1 MDMGSLQTTI
11 SGAPRWPASDA
22 QVRRSVV
29 RQGARGR
36 TELPLKA
43 SARSGKAVVSGP
55 TAEEWRLIQRALAG
69 DPDALSPVFTRH
81 SPKLFRAA
89 FSLLRNKEDAE
100 DALQEG
106 LINAYIHL
114 NSFQRRSLFSTWLT
128 RIVINAA
135 LMALRRKRARPET
148 SLDECQDGESDDWP
162 AWVVDFRP
170 NPEQACAAME
180 ARQIVESHVQQLSTC
195 LRSAFQLRE
204 MEGLS
209 TKEARKV
216 LDLTENVVKSR
227 VFRARGKLTKSLRQ
241 SFRIISQDVEDIPS
255 RKTTVSLGEPSV
267 IAADRER
274 NSPSIS
280 G

>member
-1 MDMGSLQTTI
+1 MGSLQTTI
-11 SGAPRWPASDA
+11 SEAQRWPALGA
-22 QVRRSVV
+22 QVRGSVV
-29 RQGARGR
+29 RQRARRR
-36 TELPLKA
+36 TELPPKV
-43 SARSGKAVVSGP
+43 SARSGRAIASSP
-55 TAEEWRLIQRALAG
+55 AAEEWRLIQRALAG
-69 DPDALSPVFTRH
+69 DPGALSPVFIRH
-81 SPKLFRAA
+81 SSKLFRAA

-114 NSFQRRSLFSTWLT
+114 KSFQRRSLFSTWLT

-148 SLDECQDGESDDWP
+148 PLDECQDGESDDWP

-170 NPEQACAAME
+170 NPEQVWAAME
-180 ARQIVESHVQQLSTC
+180 AKQIVESHVEQLSSC
-195 LRSAFQLRE
+195 LRSAFRLRE

-216 LDLTENVVKSR
+216 LGLTENVVKSR
-227 VFRARGKLTKSLRQ
+227 VFRARGELMKSLRQ
-241 SFRIISQDVEDIPS
+241 SFRIISQEVEDIS
-255 RKTTVSLGEPSV
+255 SGKTLVSAGERSV
-267 IAADRER
+267 VNA
-274 NSPSIS
+274 

>member
-1 MDMGSLQTTI
+1 MDMGSLQTTF
-11 SGAPRWPASDA
+11 SEAQRWPASGT
-22 QVRRSVV
+22 QVRGSVV
-29 RQGARGR
+29 RQRVRGR
-36 TELPLKA
+36 TELPAKV
-43 SARSGKAVVSGP
+43 STRSGRAIASSP
-55 TAEEWRLIQRALAG
+55 AAEEWRLIQRALAG
-69 DPDALSPVFTRH
+69 DPDALSPVFIRH
-81 SPKLFRAA
+81 SSKLFRAA

-114 NSFQRRSLFSTWLT
+114 KSFQRRSLFSTWLT

-148 SLDECQDGESDDWP
+148 PLDECQDGESDDLP

-170 NPEQACAAME
+170 NPEQVCAAME
-180 ARQIVESHVQQLSTC
+180 AKQIVERHVEQLSWR
-195 LRSAFQLRE
+195 LRSAFRLRE

-216 LDLTENVVKSR
+216 LGLTENVVKSR
-227 VFRARGKLTKSLRQ
+227 VFRARRELTKSLRH
-241 SFRIISQDVEDIPS
+241 SFRIISQEVEDIS
-255 RKTTVSLGEPSV
+255 SGKTMVSAGERSV
-267 IAADRER
+267 VNA
-274 NSPSIS
+274 

>member
-1 MDMGSLQTTI
+1 MGLLQTTI
-11 SGAPRWPASDA
+11 SEAQRWPASGA
-22 QVRRSVV
+22 QVRGSVV
-29 RQGARGR
+29 RQRARGR
-36 TELPLKA
+36 TDLPPKV
-43 SARSGKAVVSGP
+43 SARSGKAIDSSP
-55 TAEEWRLIQRALAG
+55 AAEEWRLIQRALAG
-69 DPDALSPVFTRH
+69 DPDALSPVFIRH
-81 SPKLFRAA
+81 SSKLFRAA

-148 SLDECQDGESDDWP
+148 SLDECQGGESDDWP

-180 ARQIVESHVQQLSTC
+180 AKQIVESHVEQLSSC
-195 LRSAFQLRE
+195 LRSAFRLRE

-216 LDLTENVVKSR
+216 LGLTENVVKSR
-227 VFRARGKLTKSLRQ
+227 VFRARGELTKSLRQ
-241 SFRIISQDVEDIPS
+241 SFRIISQDVEDISS
-255 RKTTVSLGEPSV
+255 RKTMLAVAVPSLNS
-267 IAADRER
+267 
-274 NSPSIS
+274 NSPRP
-280 G
+280 

>member
-1 MDMGSLQTTI
+1 MGLLQTTI
-11 SGAPRWPASDA
+11 SEAQQWPASGA
-22 QVRRSVV
+22 QARGSAV
-29 RQGARGR
+29 RQQARGR
-36 TELPLKA
+36 SEFSALK
-43 SARSGKAVVSGP
+43 SPRSGKEIDSGP
-55 TAEEWRLIQRALAG
+55 AAKEWRLIQQALAG
-69 DPDALSPVFTRH
+69 DADALSPIFAHH
-81 SPKLFRAA
+81 SSKLFRAA
-89 FSLLRNKEDAE
+89 FSLLHNKEDAE

-148 SLDECQDGESDDWP
+148 SLDECQGGESDDWP
-162 AWVVDFRP
+162 AWVVDFRA

-180 ARQIVESHVQQLSTC
+180 AKQIVESHVEQLSSC
-195 LRSAFQLRE
+195 LRSAFRLRE

-216 LDLTENVVKSR
+216 LGLTENVVKSR
-227 VFRARGKLTKSLRQ
+227 VFRARRGLTKSLRQ
-241 SFRIISQDVEDIPS
+241 SFRMTPQDAEDIS
-255 RKTTVSLGEPSV
+255 
-267 IAADRER
+267 
-274 NSPSIS
+274 S